1 MGRRTP
7 LPGPGRPGPLPPQRG
22 ARHRR
27 GAWRCA
33 AHAGGSSMTGQQ
45 RFLDRC
51 AQDLALL
58 ASGQETGWWDETG
71 RPAPWPEGF
80 WLVDDTINVHWHPT
94 DHRKEEQ
101 PTDDHPF

>member
-1 MGRRTP
+1 
-7 LPGPGRPGPLPPQRG
+7 
-22 ARHRR
+22 
-27 GAWRCA
+27 
-33 AHAGGSSMTGQQ
+33 MTGQQ

-101 PTDDHPF
+101 PTDDHPFCLPHQPRRITKRLHHSTGLDRDRRQSPDDQWLQRG